1 MVLLSAVIGTA
12 NCCPQDVHTAT
23 AGVLLSHFVTLI
35 ALFGIVIIR
44 DSRIGHPKT
53 FFKSR
58 GLRKTFVCY
67 SGWKCISTNSVLSS
81 GLATHFHFSIASTA
95 ALAKTG

>member
-35 ALFGIVIIR
+35 ALIGIVIIR
-44 DSRIGHPKT
+44 YLGHTLVENRNGLIAAAMT
-53 FFKSR
+53 FSAICMLDNKAQPAVPSDKNAE
-58 GLRKTFVCY
+58 LPP
-67 SGWKCISTNSVLSS
+67 
-81 GLATHFHFSIASTA
+81 
-95 ALAKTG
+95 